1 MIHKN
6 EEDQKCLFLQKEY
19 FCLRYN
25 REGKQRMYEEF
36 LKQIED
42 FIFIEDKPE
51 KADVIFVPGNGYPQM
66 AEKAAQLYRCGMA
79 PKILPSGRYSITAG
93 KFAGVLEKKE
103 YYTGAYKTE
112 WEFLKDVLMKN
123 GVPREA
129 ILREDQATF
138 TYENAIYSRQVT
150 DREHLNIQKAILCCK
165 ACHARRALMYYKML
179 YPDTDFFVCSCCV
192 DSVDKSNW
200 SETNEGIDEVMGEM
214 TRIIKQFSVM
224 LKKN

>member
-112 WEFLKDVLMKN
+112 WEFLKDVLVQN
-123 GVPREA
+123 GVDESA
-129 ILREDQATF
+129 ILKEDQATF
-138 TYENAIYSRQVT
+138 TWENAKNSRIVT
-150 DREHLNIQKAILCCK
+150 DQNKLVIQKAILCCRNV
-165 ACHARRALMYYKML
+165 HARRSLMYYQKSF
-179 YPDTDFFVCSCCV
+179 PEAKIFVSP
-192 DSVDKSNW
+192 SVIGNITKENW
-200 SETNEGIDEVMGEM
+200 YTTKDGIDAVNAEIS
-214 TRIIKQFSVM
+214 RILYQFSLLV
-224 LKKN
+224 